1 MVTVSIKKVKVLRDE
16 SLCKGLPNGKTPKM
30 CPKVGE
36 LPQVSITCNATV
48 SGGYFSVK
56 TLAVNENS
64 LIEHENVH
72 VKWVILRDNERATK
86 VKTSGPCLGGS
97 SP

>member
-1 MVTVSIKKVKVLRDE
+1 MVTFNTKKVKVLREE
-16 SLCKGLPNGKTPKM
+16 SLSKGFHNGKTPKM

-56 TLAVNENS
+56 KIGVS
-64 LIEHENVH
+64 
-72 VKWVILRDNERATK
+72 
-86 VKTSGPCLGGS
+86 
-97 SP
+97 